1 MNKEQANWGLVF
13 KYSGI
18 VLDIVIFAAIGYI
31 IGQRYGNEVLGM
43 LIGTLVGTA
52 IMWFHLFWVTGVIG
66 SKKSKR

>member
-1 MNKEQANWGLVF
+1 MGEKQANWGLVF

-52 IMWFHLFWVTGVIG
+52 VMWFHLFWVAGVIK
-66 SKKSKR
+66 SKKS